1 MKYGLIYPKSVFH
14 TKISKYDCENNEKKE
29 QCVIIHW
36 INVIKKRDRFSALFV
51 FFTILLIDID
61 I

>member
-1 MKYGLIYPKSVFH
+1 MKYGLMYPKSVFH

-36 INVIKKRDRFSALFV
+36 INVIKKREEFSAFQIAY
-51 FFTILLIDID
+51 FSEKN
-61 I
+61 